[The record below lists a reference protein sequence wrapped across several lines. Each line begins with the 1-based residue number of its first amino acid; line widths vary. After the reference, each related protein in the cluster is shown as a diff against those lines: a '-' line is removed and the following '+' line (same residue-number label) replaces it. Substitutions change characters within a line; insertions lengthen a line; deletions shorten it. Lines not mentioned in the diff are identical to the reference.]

1 MTVKEALI
9 NIVSTPVDGGT
20 IDLVLINSDLNGND
34 TYSKALSE
42 SIEKAAIEVL
52 QSVLSSPDI
61 SEGGYSVRYDR
72 NAIQS
77 RLLFLARKHNR
88 ADILD
93 GVKPTV
99 SSPSVW

>member
-1 MTVKEALI
+1 MTVREALI
-9 NIVSTPVDGGT
+9 NIVSTPVNDGT
-20 IDLVLINSDLNGND
+20 IDLVLINSDLIG
-34 TYSKALSE
+34 TEQYSKALSE

-52 QSVLSSPDI
+52 QASVSAPDI
-61 SEGGYSVRYDR
+61 SEGGYSIRYDR

-88 ADILD
+88 TDIL
-93 GVKPTV
+93 KELTPTI